1 MDWLTT
7 ACCTTYYR
15 FTTLHF
21 NFYDCESLIFPFCRD
36 CKLEENLLISKGT
49 SVGAGTVITNSVI
62 GRNCVIGKEKGFVTL
77 CVVFGIKLFLFLN
90 FTDTILQYTELPA
103 ICFAIDHVF
112 NFLAKKFL
120 SVSNKATK
128 QCWGQIYSSPAL
140 PFRKYYW

>member
-1 MDWLTT
+1 MS
-7 ACCTTYYR
+7 Y
-15 FTTLHF
+15 
-21 NFYDCESLIFPFCRD
+21 
-36 CKLEENLLISKGT
+36 
-49 SVGAGTVITNSVI
+49 
-62 GRNCVIGKEKGFVTL
+62 
-77 CVVFGIKLFLFLN
+77 VFGIKLFLFLN

-140 PFRKYYW
+140 LFRKKHCLWETILLFSTEVNGIL